1 MHKLREARPIA
12 YLEEPMTPMM
22 QLNSPTVDLAGANDS
37 HPNYFQVQRRIG
49 SLINRY
55 LALEHLDDRLQDL
68 PLQFEHPQPR
78 PWKPINWHEINRQQ
92 IVGMEPEVFLAI
104 LVGAIDTEAPIR
116 QYTQTSRKYLENLH
130 PQLARFVGGIVADG
144 ALIEPGLWEKEER
157 QHTPALIKV
166 YTQLT
171 GEKVVPTSREV
182 RTYHPS
188 HHPAADLYRHG
199 LHRVATE
206 YGATC
211 LYLWLMAHSTGPL
224 QMVLEELAQDEI
236 NHMTKFWGFGIWAFP
251 ETSFTRICYTLL
263 QTAKGRLTYSRDRS
277 SLIGTLHRM
286 TNVLNWQSWSWTNR
300 ATFLYTCTLTLHR
313 LWKWSNRLKQE
324 ELVSVT
330 NFSPLDREKRF
341 SDSRGTP
348 SRGELPMTIAQREQQ
363 IHRVK
368 AVSFQPELDEAL
380 EQALREAVISAVKI
394 TLESAL
400 KEELKAE
407 LAKMGDDRPRR
418 SGYFQ
423 RRLDTQYGQV
433 KDLRVPKL
441 RERNPEREW
450 QILQRY
456 QRGLGN
462 LLNWLC
468 CLYVMGLSLRDLQE
482 ALYFLIGHV
491 LSRSA
496 VNQVTLQ
503 IQQHLDTRRL
513 APIGKTPA
521 ILIVDGVW
529 VEIQYTREAFKLDR
543 AGHLRQSRQA
553 EERVILAVLAVWED
567 GSYEILAL

>member
-1 MHKLREARPIA
+1 
-12 YLEEPMTPMM
+12 
-22 QLNSPTVDLAGANDS
+22 
-37 HPNYFQVQRRIG
+37 
-49 SLINRY
+49 
-55 LALEHLDDRLQDL
+55 
-68 PLQFEHPQPR
+68 
-78 PWKPINWHEINRQQ
+78 
-92 IVGMEPEVFLAI
+92 
-104 LVGAIDTEAPIR
+104 
-116 QYTQTSRKYLENLH
+116 
-130 PQLARFVGGIVADG
+130 
-144 ALIEPGLWEKEER
+144 
-157 QHTPALIKV
+157 
-166 YTQLT
+166 
-171 GEKVVPTSREV
+171 
-182 RTYHPS
+182 
-188 HHPAADLYRHG
+188 
-199 LHRVATE
+199 
-206 YGATC
+206 
-211 LYLWLMAHSTGPL
+211 
-224 QMVLEELAQDEI
+224 
-236 NHMTKFWGFGIWAFP
+236 
-251 ETSFTRICYTLL
+251 
-263 QTAKGRLTYSRDRS
+263 
-277 SLIGTLHRM
+277 
-286 TNVLNWQSWSWTNR
+286 
-300 ATFLYTCTLTLHR
+300 
-313 LWKWSNRLKQE
+313 
-324 ELVSVT
+324 
-330 NFSPLDREKRF
+330 
-341 SDSRGTP
+341 
-348 SRGELPMTIAQREQQ
+348 MTIAQREQQ

-567 GSYEILAL
+567 GSYEILHYEIASDEGEAEWEALFEHLIARGLQADAVKLVVSDGSLGLPKALKKTLPQAQQQRCITHKIRGIERYLSYEDLPKTDEQEQPLKREDAKRQRRFEIASEAYQIYNAETLEQARQRLEQFITKWETQEPKAIQVFQRDLELTLTFYQFAPNLHRHIRTTNHLERLFREFRTKSDEIGAFPHETSCLTVFFLVIERDHAKHDRKTVAKNS